1 MTSPAGL
8 GLPGWV
14 TLKQIFDCWKCALAS
29 PPVLFF
35 QFASK
40 LLSSGQAKGA
50 AAAGGLLSA
59 PLNLMSAT
67 VTQTVCLVL
76 NHLLDQ
82 QRSSKTKLQKEAGKV
97 LALSIAPMSL
107 NLRVNDQGYF
117 QPSNATNGVAASAD
131 TTISMQWADL
141 IGSVSNP
148 NSMSRKAAIEGDMDF
163 AQTVSTVIN
172 DLSWDPE
179 RDLARVVGDAQAV
192 WVMNT
197 LSALGTNARD
207 VVQRFKSNLREY
219 VVHEK
224 AMTPTAS
231 EFDTFRDEVNQL
243 RDELARLEKRLA
255 KLGAPK

>member
-1 MTSPAGL
+1 M
-8 GLPGWV
+8 
-14 TLKQIFDCWKCALAS
+14 AS
-29 PPVLFF
+29 PPILFF

-40 LLSSGQAKGA
+40 LLSSGQAKGV

-59 PLNLMSAT
+59 PLALMSAT
-67 VTQTVCLVL
+67 VTQMACLVL

-82 QRSSKTKLQKEAGKV
+82 QRSSKSKLQKESGKV
-97 LALSIAPMSL
+97 LDL
-107 NLRVNDQGYF
+107 NILPVQLKLRVNDQGYF
-117 QPSNATNGVAASAD
+117 QASSSSNGVAAPAD
-131 TTISMQWADL
+131 TKISMQWADL

-197 LSALGTNARD
+197 LAALGTNARD

-224 AMTPTAS
+224 SMTPTAS
-231 EFDTFRDEVNQL
+231 EFDAFRGEVNQM

>member
-1 MTSPAGL
+1 M
-8 GLPGWV
+8 
-14 TLKQIFDCWKCALAS
+14 AS

-40 LLSSGQAKGA
+40 LLSSGSSKGA
-50 AAAGGLLSA
+50 AGQLFSA
-59 PLNLMSAT
+59 PLSLMSNT
-67 VTQTVCLVL
+67 VTQMVCLVL

-97 LALSIAPMSL
+97 LVLGISPMQL
-107 NLRVNDQGYF
+107 RLRVSDQGYF
-117 QPSNATNGVAASAD
+117 QASLPINGVLASAD
-131 TTISMQWADL
+131 TSISMQWADL

-224 AMTPTAS
+224 AMAPTAS
-231 EFDTFRDEVNQL
+231 EFDAFRDEVNQL

-255 KLGAPK
+255 KLDPLRPDQTPGAPK

>member
-1 MTSPAGL
+1 M
-8 GLPGWV
+8 
-14 TLKQIFDCWKCALAS
+14 AS
-29 PPVLFF
+29 PPELLF

-40 LLSSGQAKGA
+40 LFSAGPSKSM

-59 PLNLMSAT
+59 PLGLMSGA
-67 VTQTVCLVL
+67 VTQMVCLVL

-82 QRSSKTKLQKEAGKV
+82 QRSSKFKLQKEAGKV
-97 LALSIAPMSL
+97 LALSIAPMQL
-107 NLRVNDQGYF
+107 KLRVNDQGYF
-117 QPSNATNGVAASAD
+117 QPSTASNGVAAPAD
-131 TTISMQWADL
+131 TQISMQWADL

-148 NSMSRKAAIEGDMDF
+148 NAMSRKAAIEGDMDF

-192 WVMNT
+192 WVMTT

-207 VVQRFKSNLREY
+207 VVQRFKNNLREY

-224 AMTPTAS
+224 SMAPTAS
-231 EFDTFRDEVNQL
+231 EFDAFRGEVNQL

-255 KLGAPK
+255 KLGGQP

>member
-1 MTSPAGL
+1 LNLPAGL

-40 LLSSGQAKGA
+40 LLSSGSSKGA
-50 AAAGGLLSA
+50 AGHLFSA

-82 QRSSKTKLQKEAGKV
+82 QRSSRTKLQKEAGKV
-97 LALSIAPMSL
+97 LVLGIAPMQL
-107 NLRVNDQGYF
+107 QLRVNDQGYF
-117 QPSNATNGVAASAD
+117 QASVPSNGVAAPAD

-224 AMTPTAS
+224 AMAPTAS
-231 EFDTFRDEVNQL
+231 EFDAFRDEVNQL
-243 RDELARLEKRLA
+243 RDELARIEKRLA

>member
-1 MTSPAGL
+1 M
-8 GLPGWV
+8 
-14 TLKQIFDCWKCALAS
+14 AS
-29 PPVLFF
+29 PPELLF

-40 LLSSGQAKGA
+40 LLSSSQAKGA
-50 AAAGGLLSA
+50 TAAGGFLSA

-67 VTQTVCLVL
+67 VTQMVCLML

-82 QRSSKTKLQKEAGKV
+82 QRSSKFKLQKEAGKV
-97 LALSIAPMSL
+97 LALSIAPMQL
-107 NLRVNDQGYF
+107 KLRVNDLGFF
-117 QPSNATNGVAASAD
+117 QPSDRPTNGVAASAD
-131 TTISMQWADL
+131 TQITMQWADL

-148 NSMSRKAAIEGDMDF
+148 TAMSRKAAIEGDMDF

-224 AMTPTAS
+224 SMAPTAS
-231 EFDTFRDEVNQL
+231 EFDSFRGEVNQL

-255 KLGAPK
+255 KMDANRVLKADSFLGTTP

>member
-1 MTSPAGL
+1 ML
-8 GLPGWV
+8 L
-14 TLKQIFDCWKCALAS
+14 
-29 PPVLFF
+29 F

-40 LLSSGQAKGA
+40 LLS
-50 AAAGGLLSA
+50 AGRVQSATATGGFLAMPFNLLSA
-59 PLNLMSAT
+59 TISQM
-67 VTQTVCLVL
+67 VCMVL
-76 NHLLDQ
+76 NHLLAQ
-82 QRSSKTKLQKEAGKV
+82 QRSSKSKLQKESGKV
-97 LALSIAPMSL
+97 LVLSIAPMQL
-107 NLRVNDQGYF
+107 TLRVNDQGYF
-117 QPSNATNGVAASAD
+117 QPSAATNGVSAPAD
-131 TTISMQWADL
+131 TQITMQWADL

-148 NSMSRKAAIEGDMDF
+148 NAMSRKAALSGDMDF

-224 AMTPTAS
+224 SMAPTAT
-231 EFDTFRDEVNQL
+231 EFDSFRSEVNQL
-243 RDELARLEKRLA
+243 RDELARLEKRLG
-255 KLGAPK
+255 KLDSQQGSKPGTAP

>member
-1 MTSPAGL
+1 M
-8 GLPGWV
+8 
-14 TLKQIFDCWKCALAS
+14 AS
-29 PPVLFF
+29 PPELLF

-40 LLSSGQAKGA
+40 LFSAGPSKSL

-59 PLNLMSAT
+59 PLGLMSGA
-67 VTQTVCLVL
+67 VTQMVCLVL

-82 QRSSKTKLQKEAGKV
+82 QRSSKFKLQKEAGKV
-97 LALSIAPMSL
+97 LGLSILPMQL
-107 NLRVNDQGYF
+107 KLRVNDQGYF
-117 QPSNATNGVAASAD
+117 QPSTASNGVAAPAD
-131 TTISMQWADL
+131 TQISMQWADL

-148 NSMSRKAAIEGDMDF
+148 NAMSRKAAIEGDMDF

-197 LSALGTNARD
+197 LSAFGTNARD
-207 VVQRFKSNLREY
+207 VAQRFKNNLREY

-224 AMTPTAS
+224 SMTPTAS
-231 EFDTFRDEVNQL
+231 EFDAFRGEVNQL

-255 KLGAPK
+255 KLGGQP

>member
-1 MTSPAGL
+1 M
-8 GLPGWV
+8 
-14 TLKQIFDCWKCALAS
+14 AS

-82 QRSSKTKLQKEAGKV
+82 QRSSKQKLQKEAGKV
-97 LALSIAPMSL
+97 LVLGIAPIQL
-107 NLRVNDQGYF
+107 QLRVNDHGYF
-117 QPSNATNGVAASAD
+117 QISLPANGVAAPAD

-207 VVQRFKSNLREY
+207 VVQRFKNNLREY

-224 AMTPTAS
+224 EMAPTAS
-231 EFDTFRDEVNQL
+231 EFDAFRNEVNQL

-255 KLGAPK
+255 KIDLVKSEQTPGAAK

>member
-1 MTSPAGL
+1 M
-8 GLPGWV
+8 
-14 TLKQIFDCWKCALAS
+14 AS

-97 LALSIAPMSL
+97 LTLSIAPMSL

-117 QPSNATNGVAASAD
+117 QPSSATNGVAAPAD

-179 RDLARVVGDAQAV
+179 RDVARVVGDAQAV

>member
-1 MTSPAGL
+1 M
-8 GLPGWV
+8 
-14 TLKQIFDCWKCALAS
+14 AS
-29 PPVLFF
+29 PPVLLF
-35 QFASK
+35 QFASR
-40 LLSSGQAKGA
+40 LLSASQLKGS
-50 AAAGGLLSA
+50 AAAGGLLSV
-59 PLNLMSAT
+59 PFNLMSAT
-67 VTQTVCLVL
+67 ITQMVCLVM

-82 QRSSKTKLQKEAGKV
+82 QRSSKTRLQKESGKV
-97 LALSIAPMSL
+97 LTLSIAPVHL
-107 NLRVNDQGYF
+107 TLRVNEQGYF
-117 QPSNATNGVAASAD
+117 QPSAATNGVAAPAD
-131 TTISMQWADL
+131 TQIVMQWADL

-148 NSMSRKAAIEGDMDF
+148 NAMSRKAAISGDMDF

-207 VVQRFKSNLREY
+207 VVQRFKNNLREY

-224 AMTPTAS
+224 SMTPTAS
-231 EFDTFRDEVNQL
+231 EFDSFRGEVNQL

-255 KLGAPK
+255 KLNPGKPS

>member
-1 MTSPAGL
+1 M
-8 GLPGWV
+8 
-14 TLKQIFDCWKCALAS
+14 AS
-29 PPVLFF
+29 PPELLF

-40 LLSSGQAKGA
+40 LLSTSQAKGA
-50 AAAGGLLSA
+50 TAAGGFLSA

-67 VTQTVCLVL
+67 VTQMVCLVL

-82 QRSSKTKLQKEAGKV
+82 QRSSKFKLQQEAGKV
-97 LALSIAPMSL
+97 LALSVLPVQL
-107 NLRVNDQGYF
+107 KLRVTDQGYF
-117 QPSNATNGVAASAD
+117 QPSSAANGVATSAD
-131 TTISMQWADL
+131 TQITMQWADL

-148 NSMSRKAAIEGDMDF
+148 NAMSRKAAIEGDMDF

-192 WVMNT
+192 WIMNT

-207 VVQRFKSNLREY
+207 VVQRFKNNLREY

-224 AMTPTAS
+224 SMAPTAS
-231 EFDTFRDEVNQL
+231 EFDSFRSDVNQL

-255 KLGAPK
+255 KLDANAASRPGFSVESSL

>member
-1 MTSPAGL
+1 M
-8 GLPGWV
+8 
-14 TLKQIFDCWKCALAS
+14 AS
-29 PPVLFF
+29 PPVLLF

-40 LLSSGQAKGA
+40 LLSAGQPKGDASSGGF
-50 AAAGGLLSA
+50 LSF
-59 PLNLMSAT
+59 PLNMLSAT
-67 VTQTVCLVL
+67 VSQMVCLVL

-97 LALSIAPMSL
+97 LALDIAPMQL
-107 NLRVNDQGYF
+107 RLRVNDQGYF
-117 QPSNATNGVAASAD
+117 QPSSAANGIAAPAD
-131 TTISMQWADL
+131 TRIAMQWADL

-197 LSALGTNARD
+197 LSALGTNAKD
-207 VVQRFKSNLREY
+207 VVQRFKNNLREY

-224 AMTPTAS
+224 SMTPTAS
-231 EFDTFRDEVNQL
+231 EFDAFRGEVNQL

-255 KLGAPK
+255 KLDQASGAVK

>member
-1 MTSPAGL
+1 M
-8 GLPGWV
+8 
-14 TLKQIFDCWKCALAS
+14 AS
-29 PPVLFF
+29 PPILFF

-40 LLSSGQAKGA
+40 LLSSGQAKGV
-50 AAAGGLLSA
+50 AAAGGLFSA
-59 PLNLMSAT
+59 PLALMSAT
-67 VTQTVCLVL
+67 VTQMACLVL

-82 QRSSKTKLQKEAGKV
+82 QRSSKSKLQKESGKV
-97 LALSIAPMSL
+97 LDL
-107 NLRVNDQGYF
+107 NILPVQLKLRVNDQGYF
-117 QPSNATNGVAASAD
+117 QASSSSNGVAAPAD
-131 TTISMQWADL
+131 TKISMQWADL

-148 NSMSRKAAIEGDMDF
+148 GSMSRKAAIEGDMDF

-197 LSALGTNARD
+197 LAALGTNARD

-224 AMTPTAS
+224 SMTPTAS
-231 EFDTFRDEVNQL
+231 EFDAFRGEVNQM

>member
-1 MTSPAGL
+1 M
-8 GLPGWV
+8 
-14 TLKQIFDCWKCALAS
+14 
-29 PPVLFF
+29 
-35 QFASK
+35 
-40 LLSSGQAKGA
+40 
-50 AAAGGLLSA
+50 
-59 PLNLMSAT
+59 
-67 VTQTVCLVL
+67 
-76 NHLLDQ
+76 
-82 QRSSKTKLQKEAGKV
+82 QKESGKV
-97 LALSIAPMSL
+97 LDL
-107 NLRVNDQGYF
+107 NILPVQLKLRVNDQGYF
-117 QPSNATNGVAASAD
+117 QASSSSNGVAAPAD
-131 TTISMQWADL
+131 TKISMQWADL

-197 LSALGTNARD
+197 LAALGTNARD

-224 AMTPTAS
+224 SMTPTAS
-231 EFDTFRDEVNQL
+231 EFDAFRGEVNQM

>member
-1 MTSPAGL
+1 M
-8 GLPGWV
+8 
-14 TLKQIFDCWKCALAS
+14 AS
-29 PPVLFF
+29 PPELLF

-40 LLSSGQAKGA
+40 LLSTSQAKGA
-50 AAAGGLLSA
+50 TAVGGLLSA
-59 PLNLMSAT
+59 PLNLMSIT
-67 VTQTVCLVL
+67 LTQMVCLVL

-82 QRSSKTKLQKEAGKV
+82 QRSSKFKLQKDAGKV
-97 LALSIAPMSL
+97 LALSVSSMHL
-107 NLRVNDQGYF
+107 KLRVTDQGYF
-117 QPSNATNGVAASAD
+117 QPSSATNGISAPAD
-131 TTISMQWADL
+131 TQITMQWADL

-148 NSMSRKAAIEGDMDF
+148 NAMSRKAAIEGDMDF

-224 AMTPTAS
+224 SMAPTAS
-231 EFDTFRDEVNQL
+231 EFDSFRSDVNQL
-243 RDELARLEKRLA
+243 RDELARLEKRLG
-255 KLGAPK
+255 KLDAAAVPRSGSSADSAS

>member
-1 MTSPAGL
+1 M
-8 GLPGWV
+8 
-14 TLKQIFDCWKCALAS
+14 AS

-40 LLSSGQAKGA
+40 LLSAGQAKGSM
-50 AAAGGLLSA
+50 AAGGFLSA
-59 PLNLMSAT
+59 PLGLMSAT
-67 VTQTVCLVL
+67 VTQMVCLVL

-82 QRSSKTKLQKEAGKV
+82 QRSSKSRLQKESGKV
-97 LALSIAPMSL
+97 LALSIAPVVL
-107 NLRVNDQGYF
+107 KLRVNDQGYF
-117 QPSNATNGVAASAD
+117 QPSAPSNGVSAPAD
-131 TTISMQWADL
+131 TQITMQWSDL
-141 IGSVSNP
+141 VGAVSNP
-148 NSMSRKAAIEGDMDF
+148 NAMSRKAAIEGDMDF

-207 VVQRFKSNLREY
+207 VVQRFKNNLREY

-224 AMTPTAS
+224 SMTPTAS
-231 EFDTFRDEVNQL
+231 EFDAFRGEVNQL

-255 KLGAPK
+255 KLGNTSGSKPGEPS